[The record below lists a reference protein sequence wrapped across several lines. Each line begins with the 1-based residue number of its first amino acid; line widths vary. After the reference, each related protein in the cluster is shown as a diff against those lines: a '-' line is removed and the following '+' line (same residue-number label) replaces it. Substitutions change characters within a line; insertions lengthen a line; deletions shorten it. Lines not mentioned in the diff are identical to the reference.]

1 MRLDKKG
8 AFCTVLL
15 FILIG
20 MSIFAFNI
28 QPAKAESTAG
38 TIYIMADGIISPS
51 TANITTLDN
60 ITYTFTG
67 NNYLPIVV
75 NRSNIII
82 NGNGHT
88 LQGNGSY
95 LTFGFSLSAVSNVT
109 IKNTTITNSYYG
121 IYLDSSSG
129 NVLSDNNITANSWA
143 GVDLFNFCD
152 NNTLSDNS
160 ITANA
165 PYGINLEGS
174 ADNNTL
180 IGNNI
185 TANSG
190 EGIYLA
196 FSSGN
201 VLSGNTVTANS
212 GVGIELDA
220 ISENN
225 TLVDNNVTANSY
237 GVELDYSS
245 GNVLS
250 GNLMTSNT
258 YNFGVVGGALS
269 DFVNNVDTSNLVDG
283 KPVYYLMNK
292 SDITISP
299 EVYPEV
305 GYLGLVNCENVTV
318 QGLTL
323 THNDIGLLLAFTNSS
338 RITDNNITANS
349 FGIYLDFSINNT
361 LIGNNITG
369 NSYGVWLD
377 YSDNN
382 TLFGNNLTKDGN
394 GVVLASSSWVSISA
408 NNITD
413 DGLGVLLASSPNN
426 DVFGNNITANSGW
439 GILIEPYSDNNTLA
453 ANNIAANSGDGVDLT
468 YGSGDV
474 LSGNNVTANLGNGV
488 DLTYSDNNTLSGNAV
503 TANYAAGIFLWNC
516 SGNVLSGNDATANGG
531 VGIDFWPNSDNNTLV
546 GNNVT
551 ANGIDGIMLDGPC
564 DNNTLSGN
572 NVTANN
578 FIGIYLLASSNN
590 IVSWN
595 NATAN
600 HFGIYLGY
608 SSNNSV
614 TGNNVNANTVGI
626 VLQLS
631 SGNTFYHNNFIN
643 NSQQVSIINA
653 TGQMSTTGSPNTWDN
668 GYPSGGNYWSDYQMA
683 YPSAIEND
691 SSGIWNTPYVID
703 SNNTDRYPLM
713 GPFNTFGVGTWNG
726 AAYSV
731 DTVSNSTITSLSF
744 NATAKTLSFNV
755 TGTSGTPGFCRV
767 DIPTGLMSGK
777 WTLIV
782 GGTLY
787 SNQTVIQSGNYTYI
801 YFAYT
806 QGTKTVQIQ
815 STAAVPEFQPLVLL
829 PLFMIITLLAAMIIK
844 RKQNA
849 RAQSQ

>member
-1 MRLDKKG
+1 
-8 AFCTVLL
+8 
-15 FILIG
+15 
-20 MSIFAFNI
+20 
-28 QPAKAESTAG
+28 
-38 TIYIMADGIISPS
+38 
-51 TANITTLDN
+51 
-60 ITYTFTG
+60 
-67 NNYLPIVV
+67 
-75 NRSNIII
+75 
-82 NGNGHT
+82 
-88 LQGNGSY
+88 
-95 LTFGFSLSAVSNVT
+95 
-109 IKNTTITNSYYG
+109 
-121 IYLDSSSG
+121 
-129 NVLSDNNITANSWA
+129 
-143 GVDLFNFCD
+143 
-152 NNTLSDNS
+152 
-160 ITANA
+160 
-165 PYGINLEGS
+165 
-174 ADNNTL
+174 
-180 IGNNI
+180 
-185 TANSG
+185 
-190 EGIYLA
+190 
-196 FSSGN
+196 
-201 VLSGNTVTANS
+201 
-212 GVGIELDA
+212 
-220 ISENN
+220 
-225 TLVDNNVTANSY
+225 
-237 GVELDYSS
+237 
-245 GNVLS
+245 LS

-299 EVYPEV
+299 GVYPEV
-305 GYLGLVNCENVTV
+305 GYLGLVNCKNVTV

-338 RITDNNITANS
+338 RITDNSITANS

-361 LIGNNITG
+361 LIGNNITV

-377 YSDNN
+377 YSDNT
-382 TLFGNNLTKDGN
+382 TLLGNNLTNDGL
-394 GVVLASSSWVSISA
+394 GVVLAFSSWVSISA
-408 NNITD
+408 NNVTN
-413 DGLGVLLASSPNN
+413 DGLGVELASSPNN
-426 DVFGNNITANSGW
+426 DVFGNNITANSSW

-474 LSGNNVTANLGNGV
+474 LSGNNVTANMGNGV

-531 VGIDFWPNSDNNTLV
+531 IGIDFWPNSDNNTLV
-546 GNNVT
+546 GNTVT

-564 DNNTLSGN
+564 DNNTLYGN

-578 FIGIYLLASSNN
+578 NIGIYLLASSNN

-600 HFGIYLGY
+600 HFGIYLGG

-815 STAAVPEFQPLVLL
+815 STATVPEFQPLVLL